1 MANITLT
8 WKGKAYTI
16 PEKKAFE
23 VGDEIEDVLTLYELA
38 AMGERPKFHKLAKC
52 FGIMLRFAG
61 CKVSDRD
68 VHSEMMRQIKDGAG
82 EDMVA
87 ANAINALMA
96 VLLDGAPEV
105 SGEGD
110 QPGKVDA
117 S

>member
-1 MANITLT
+1 MANIKLT
-8 WKGKAYTI
+8 WKGKDYTI

-38 AMGERPKFHKLAKC
+38 AMGKRPKFHKLARC

-61 CKVSDRD
+61 CKVSDRE
-68 VHSEMMRQIKDGAG
+68 VHSEMMTQIKSGAG

-87 ANAINALMA
+87 ANAVNALMA
-96 VLLDGAPEV
+96 VLLDGAPE
-105 SGEGD
+105 GD
-110 QPGKVDA
+110 GDSPEKTDA